1 MIALSGI
8 AAGGGIR
15 NNGTDSHFP
24 LCGVL
29 HETSEIKGGPVIN
42 NIQKALLDTGLVFL
56 SPAECISQ
64 GEGLIPSQGDISRLG
79 ISFTLQEITPRQPPA
94 PHL

>member
-15 NNGTDSHFP
+15 NGTDSHFP

-42 NIQKALLDTGLVFL
+42 NIPKALLDPGLVF
-56 SPAECISQ
+56 Q
-64 GEGLIPSQGDISRLG
+64 D
-79 ISFTLQEITPRQPPA
+79 F
-94 PHL
+94 